1 MIMLVVT
8 PLFHLQAQ
16 FRSPILRPLLWLKLL
31 DYKEYGMLS
40 FLLLLL
46 FTLLLFLFF
55 TSITPARKKLRT
67 GCQSRLG
74 NRVWDSSHS
83 SLCTSWSDRYFFC
96 IILVRSILLFVLL
109 YEAIN
114 WDLRI
119 SPSSS
124 DPLKF
129 SHHMV
134 EQDISAQIECFFHKL
149 PGVASLLQ
157 ESDKGQIFYWS
168 IQTCSR
174 IMLLFDRLS
183 PCSKNLK
190 TALFKTFSTWHPNTF
205 CLYCLILT

>member
-1 MIMLVVT
+1 MICSIAISHHHHHHPKLPVTNGGIISGHQQYQNHDLNGVTSGVVPESTNDALTLKTSLRVNVKTWTVSKTMIMLVVT

-83 SLCTSWSDRYFFC
+83 SLCTSFSDRYFLHHLYQIDIFCIIFLRSIFFC
-96 IILVRSILLFVLL
+96 IILLTSILSFVL
-109 YEAIN
+109 
-114 WDLRI
+114 
-119 SPSSS
+119 
-124 DPLKF
+124 
-129 SHHMV
+129 
-134 EQDISAQIECFFHKL
+134 
-149 PGVASLLQ
+149 
-157 ESDKGQIFYWS
+157 
-168 IQTCSR
+168 
-174 IMLLFDRLS
+174 
-183 PCSKNLK
+183 
-190 TALFKTFSTWHPNTF
+190 
-205 CLYCLILT
+205 